1 MTDDRELNP
10 DAEAIPPDDDELR
23 FAPPLDAP
31 DEAAVEDALDAPDE
45 AAVEEALAAL
55 DTPPAGD
62 TAAPEPF
69 DGALDVDAALAA
81 VSRLDDILAEEE
93 AAEQARLA
101 REQAAADEAAQR
113 VERLKHPEYFFAMPP
128 LLITQRGRV
137 DAVVPALALIG
148 VGAWLTFT
156 LTTSGAPPDPL
167 LALAVGAAAL
177 SAAFL
182 ARWLAAGRWARGA
195 LLLAL
200 LLLAGAAA
208 LYLVAAGPGLVAGW
222 PLLLLAPAAAFAG
235 VGLLAR
241 PAQPRLLLTAALL
254 TAAALAGYAVT
265 AGLIPADL
273 QARIAPL
280 WPAAVAALAIALAL
294 PLLRRR

>member
-1 MTDDRELNP
+1 MTDERELTPAP
-10 DAEAIPPDDDELR
+10 DDAIPPADDDELR

-31 DEAAVEDALDAPDE
+31 DEAAIEEALDAPDE
-45 AAVEEALAAL
+45 AAIEEALAAI
-55 DTPPAGD
+55 
-62 TAAPEPF
+62 TAPPEPF
-69 DGALDVDAALAA
+69 DSPLDVDAALAA

-101 REQAAADEAAQR
+101 REQAEAEAAEQR
-113 VERLKHPEYFFAMPP
+113 AARLRHPEYFFAMPP

-137 DAVVPALALIG
+137 DSVVPALALIA

-156 LTTSGAPPDPL
+156 LTTSAAPPDPL
-167 LALAVGAAAL
+167 LALVVIAAAL
-177 SAAFL
+177 SATLL
-182 ARWLAAGRWARGA
+182 ARWLAAGRWARGL

-200 LLLAGAAA
+200 LILAGAAA
-208 LYLVAAGPGLVAGW
+208 LYLVAAGPGLAAGW

-241 PAQPRLLLTAALL
+241 PRQPRLLLVAALL
-254 TAAALAGYAVT
+254 AAAALAGLAV
-265 AGLIPADL
+265 AANVIPPAT
-273 QARIAPL
+273 QAQIAPL
-280 WPAAVAALAIALAL
+280 WPIAAAALLVALAL